1 MKPPAVLPA
10 FAGYGIELE
19 YVIVDKATLDP
30 VPIADRFLDALSARS
45 SQSRNVG
52 MGWCHELA
60 LHVVEI
66 RNVLPSPVLG
76 QLVTAFQCAIGGADA
91 LLAEF
96 NACLL
101 PSAMHPW
108 MDPRRE
114 TVLWSRTDADI
125 YDTYDRIFDCRQHG
139 WANIQSMHI
148 NLPFANDAEFTRLH
162 AAVRLTLPLIPA
174 LAASS
179 PIAEGRRAAH
189 LDHRLAV
196 YSKNSKSHPLITGE
210 VIPDTVC
217 TRSQYE
223 EAVLQPMFNA
233 IAIDDPAGVLRFE
246 WLNSRGAIARF
257 DRNAIEI
264 RLADTQECPQADLA
278 VAGAV
283 VYMVRAL
290 YDGNWSSL
298 AAQQRLSTPRL
309 SKLLNATIRH
319 AEDAVIDDPDY
330 LKLLGVE
337 PGPRRAADVW
347 RSVLKAA
354 SRNRDSDEGLDTA
367 EFILTRGT
375 LASRINR
382 ALRGNFARERLRETY
397 SRLCDCLRYGRLFGV
412 GDTLTLRHASMVL
425 G

>member
-1 MKPPAVLPA
+1 MKPPAVLSA

-19 YVIVDKATLDP
+19 YVIVDKATLDVRP
-30 VPIADRFLDALSARS
+30 HCRQVLGRFVGAESAEPTMS
-45 SQSRNVG
+45 EWAGVN
-52 MGWCHELA
+52 ELA

-76 QLVTAFQCAIGGADA
+76 RLVTAFQCAIGAA
-91 LLAEF
+91 ETLLARF

-101 PSAMHPW
+101 PSGMHPW

-148 NLPFANDAEFTRLH
+148 NLPFADDAEFARLH
-162 AAVRLTLPLIPA
+162 AAVRLILPLIPA

-179 PIAEGRRAAH
+179 PIADGRRAAH

-196 YSKNSKSHPLITGE
+196 YSTNSSRHPEITGA

-223 EAVLQPMFNA
+223 ETVLEPMFNA

-246 WLNSRGAIARF
+246 WLNARGAIARF

-278 VAGAV
+278 VAEAV
-283 VYMVRAL
+283 VYVVRAL

-298 AAQQRLSTPRL
+298 SAQQRLSTARL

-337 PGPRRAADVW
+337 PSPRRAADVW

-354 SRNRDSDEGLDTA
+354 SNASWFRTNGSTRI
-367 EFILTRGT
+367 EFILTHGT

-382 ALRGNFARERLRETY
+382 ALRGDFAREKFARDVQPPL
-397 SRLCDCLRYGRLFGV
+397 
-412 GDTLTLRHASMVL
+412 
-425 G
+425 